1 MTTKSDDRSITLR
14 AFSVIDAV
22 LQSERGLTL
31 PEVLEAAKL
40 HKPTAYRI
48 LGLLEQADVLARD
61 LDGRH
66 YIPGPA
72 LARMAFA
79 TFASGVQRSPRLAL
93 LRAVTEEVGEGC
105 GLAVLDGIE
114 ARYVERSESRWPL
127 RLNLPSDTRIP
138 LHCTASG
145 KLLLAYAAT
154 PVREQLIGRLTL
166 ARFTART
173 FVERAALERHLS
185 AIRTEGCAQDDEEW
199 LSGLTCLAV
208 PVFGKNGRMIA
219 ALTVHAPTARSTAQ
233 ALRSA
238 LPAARRAATL
248 LTDTLFNN

>member
-1 MTTKSDDRSITLR
+1 MAKKSDHRSITLR
-14 AFSVIDAV
+14 AFDVIDAV
-22 LQSERGLTL
+22 LDSERGLIL
-31 PEVLEAAKL
+31 PDLLAAARL
-40 HKPTAYRI
+40 PKPTAYRI
-48 LGLLEQADVLARD
+48 LGLLEQAGVLARD

-79 TFASGVQRSPRLAL
+79 TFASGAHRSPRVAL

-105 GLAVLDGIE
+105 GLAILDGIE
-114 ARYVERSESRWPL
+114 ARYVERIESRSPL
-127 RLNLPSDTRIP
+127 RLNLPAGQRIP

-145 KLLLAYAAT
+145 KLLLAHTAT
-154 PVREQLIGRLTL
+154 PVREQLLGRLTL
-166 ARFTART
+166 ARLTVRT
-173 FVERAALERHLS
+173 LVERAALERQLS
-185 AIRTEGCAQDDEEW
+185 AIRAEGYAQDDEEW
-199 LSGLTCLAV
+199 LSGLACVAV

-248 LTDTLFNN
+248 LTDMLFNH